1 MRTFQIFQQLGT
13 SEKYFAY
20 LALCGLNSILGVA
33 KWEKKMEKEITTRT
47 LTKTKQ
53 KRVRCIICYSLQ
65 IGNQTKNKKIL
76 LKSSLV
82 R

>member
-33 KWEKKMEKEITTRT
+33 KWEKKNGKGNNNQNSHKN
-47 LTKTKQ
+47 KTKKSKVYNMLFTPDRESDQ
-53 KRVRCIICYSLQ
+53 K
-65 IGNQTKNKKIL
+65 
-76 LKSSLV
+76 
-82 R
+82 